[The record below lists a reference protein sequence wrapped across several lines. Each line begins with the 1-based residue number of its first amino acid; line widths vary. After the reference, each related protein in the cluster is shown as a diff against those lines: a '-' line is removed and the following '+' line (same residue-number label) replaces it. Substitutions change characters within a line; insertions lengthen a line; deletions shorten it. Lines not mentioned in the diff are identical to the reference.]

1 MYAVVE
7 TKGRQYKIAEGDEF
21 DVDMLSGKSGDEV
34 KLEKVL
40 LVVGDK
46 DIKIG
51 TPYVEGAL
59 CVCSIT
65 AQLKDKKINILKYR
79 RRKASK
85 TARGHRRALTKLKVE
100 KISVK

>member
-7 TKGRQYKIAEGDEF
+7 TGGKQYKVAEGDEF
-21 DVDMLSGKSGDEV
+21 DVDTLSGKSGDEV
-34 KLEKVL
+34 RLDKVL
-40 LVVGDK
+40 LVAEDK

-65 AQLKDKKINILKYR
+65 AQLKDKKIKVLKYR

-85 TARGHRRALTKLKVE
+85 TMKGHRRVLTKLKVE
-100 KISVK
+100 KISV